1 MACLLASTHSL
12 GGGLKLVTIPSLVAS
27 LALPCPVL
35 MALFISS
42 QDTLGRGNNG
52 KLSSWFYQGL
62 SRIFLRWMN
71 RRKLSPGNPGEV
83 WKQTGAVRKNPSPGQ
98 SEVTL
103 RSDAA
108 LPDLAIIHSSLSL
121 VPLKC
126 LSDSPVCSN
135 EVFFNLAFL
144 FFSAESR
151 ISVSLCTLEINFSC
165 YLL

>member
-1 MACLLASTHSL
+1 MLASTHSS
-12 GGGLKLVTIPSLVAS
+12 GGGLKLVTIPSLAAS
-27 LALPCPVL
+27 LALHCPVL
-35 MALFISS
+35 MAVPTSSFISS
-42 QDTLGRGNNG
+42 LASLGRGSNG
-52 KLSSWFYQGL
+52 KPSSWFYQGL
-62 SRIFLRWMN
+62 SRIFLRCMN

-83 WKQTGAVRKNPSPGQ
+83 RKQTGAVRKNLFPGQ

-135 EVFFNLAFL
+135 GVFFNLAFL

-151 ISVSLCTLEINFSC
+151 ISVSLCAL
-165 YLL
+165 